1 MLLQSL
7 DPRRAILCGRANAER
22 LAIRMTANSGQSHA
36 VVRTDSKLQPFCF
49 PVRSSCRLS
58 SCRPSRTNGALAL
71 HHLFT
76 LAIVP
81 ISVQCFGK
89 G

>member
-36 VVRTDSKLQPFCF
+36 DSDRDRWFTAPEALEYGFIDH
-49 PVRSSCRLS
+49 VY
-58 SCRPSRTNGALAL
+58 TNASDIQSAD
-71 HHLFT
+71 
-76 LAIVP
+76 AP
-81 ISVQCFGK
+81 NQ
-89 G
+89 

>member
-36 VVRTDSKLQPFCF
+36 VVRTDSKL
-49 PVRSSCRLS
+49 
-58 SCRPSRTNGALAL
+58 RPSALCL
-71 HHLFT
+71 QKR
-76 LAIVP
+76 AIPV
-81 ISVQCFGK
+81 
-89 G
+89 